1 MVAFHRV
8 SQMVDRSKFFDALG
22 VPGLALLVFLFI
34 GPLFAVAAFSLGTT
48 DILGRPVLGLSWG
61 SYRGALQPY
70 VLPTLGRTVLFAFLT
85 TVICLLVGYPVAYL
99 AARFAGRWGQLII
112 GALVLTWLVDYLVRI
127 FAWTTLLDREG
138 LINDVIAALGF
149 SRIQLLSTNAATIIG
164 LVYGYLP
171 LMILPVYAALENFDT
186 AQIDAGKDLYGTPVR
201 TFLHVTLPG
210 TGQGIIGGILL
221 VFLPAMGD
229 FATAQFLG
237 GPQSTMIANLIN
249 TQFANG
255 GSITFGSALTVA
267 LLTLLAASLALILA
281 ITRRVLGSRASE
293 VLG

>member
-1 MVAFHRV
+1 MVTSHGVKLESGRRHLY
-8 SQMVDRSKFFDALG
+8 DLLG
-22 VPGLALLVFLFI
+22 GPGLALLAILFV
-34 GPLFAVAAFSLGTT
+34 GPLIAVLVFSVGTT
-48 DILGRPVLGLSWG
+48 DILGRPQLGFSLD
-61 SYRGALQPY
+61 SYRNALQPY
-70 VLPTLGRTVLFAFLT
+70 VIPTLIRTVAFGFLT
-85 TVICLLVGYPVAYL
+85 TLICLVVGYPVAYL

-138 LINDVIAALGF
+138 LVDDVIAALGF
-149 SRIQLLSTNAATIIG
+149 DRIQLLATNTATVIG

-171 LMILPVYAALENFDT
+171 LMILPIYAALESFDT
-186 AQIDAGKDLYGTPVR
+186 AQIDAGKDLYGTPTR

-210 TGQGIIGGILL
+210 TGRGIIGGVLL
-221 VFLPAMGD
+221 VFLPTLGD

-237 GPQSTMIANLIN
+237 GPSSTMIANLIN

-267 LLTLLAASLALILA
+267 LLALLGGSLIVILA
-281 ITRRVLGSRASE
+281 VTRWALGSRPSE
-293 VLG
+293 VIG

>member
-8 SQMVDRSKFFDALG
+8 SQMVDRRRFFDVLG

-61 SYRGALQPY
+61 GYRGALQPY

-149 SRIQLLSTNAATIIG
+149 ARIQLLSTNVATIIG

-186 AQIDAGKDLYGTPVR
+186 AQIDAGKDLYGTPAR

-255 GSITFGSALTVA
+255 GSITFGLALTVA